1 MTKPRQ
7 PLRTAPV
14 VCPRDAYPPTN
25 ISEKELNDRSR
36 RTVELFGRLAPG
48 VSVSAARAEFDA
60 ISKRLQ
66 SAYPAANK
74 NRAAFVEPYS
84 ALGAGARGPFWTR
97 LLASWRSSHSNSE
110 PRGSWSGGK
119 GVDIRQGMDV
129 ESLQP

>member
-60 ISKRLQ
+60 ISRRLQ
-66 SAYPAANK
+66 IRLSRSQQK
-74 NRAAFVEPYS
+74 QGGVRRALF
-84 ALGAGARGPFWTR
+84 GARRRIARTVLDSFACILAQFPF
-97 LLASWRSSHSNSE
+97 
-110 PRGSWSGGK
+110 
-119 GVDIRQGMDV
+119 
-129 ESLQP
+129 